1 MSRTRLTWC
10 ERGAVILPMCFTA
23 CFSETV
29 FRREMRR
36 LKVPVHAQPPFVKG
50 GSNATTHFLERSDGS
65 LAAIVCMDP
74 DDEIDGIQIAAL
86 LVHEAVHI
94 WQECMKVIG
103 EEKPS
108 AEFEAYGIQGI
119 SQQLM
124 YLYAEGKNR

>member
-1 MSRTRLTWC
+1 MSRSRLTWC
-10 ERGAVILPMCFTA
+10 QRDGFQLPLCFTA
-23 CFSETV
+23 CFSEAA

-36 LKVPVHAQPPFVKG
+36 LKIRDGDQPPFVKG
-50 GSNATTHFLERSDGS
+50 GSNATTHFIERAGN
-65 LAAIVCMDP
+65 LAAIVCMAP

-94 WQECMKVIG
+94 WQECMRAIG
-103 EEKPS
+103 EEKASP
-108 AEFEAYGIQGI
+108 EFEAYGIQGI